1 VHTYM
6 NSTDLALLRGFRLDV
21 RV

>member
-1 VHTYM
+1 M
-6 NSTDLALLRGFRLDV
+6 NSIDLALLRGFRLDV